1 MWFDDVILDDTDD
14 ELDRLLDKT
23 RENLNHNKT
32 APTLQ
37 YVTVSTAY
45 THTKEDK

>member
-14 ELDRLLDKT
+14 ELDMRCKT
-23 RENLNHNKT
+23 LKQT
-32 APTLQ
+32 ALTLQ